1 MTKIKIC
8 GLVRPADIAI
18 VNEVLPDYI
27 GFVFAKSKRQISD
40 KLAEELKAMLH
51 RSISSVGVFVNE
63 DLKRII
69 YLCNKKIIDFVQL
82 HGDEDEDYIVKLRT
96 KIGIP
101 IIKAVRVRSVEDIH
115 RADRI
120 DSEYLLLDAFKEDQ
134 YGGSGASFD
143 WSMITKVKK
152 PYFLAGGINSD
163 NVLSAIKQVNP
174 YVIDVSSGVETDGF
188 KDKNKIIDMITKVR
202 SVK

>member
-18 VNEVLPDYI
+18 VNEALPDYI

-40 KLAEELKAMLH
+40 KLAEELKSMLH
-51 RSISSVGVFVNE
+51 PTIHSVGVFVNE
-63 DLKRII
+63 DLERIT

-82 HGDEDEDYIVKLRT
+82 HGDEDEDYIVKLKT
-96 KIGIP
+96 KIGTP
-101 IIKAVRVRSVEDIH
+101 IIKAVRVRGVEDIP
-115 RADRI
+115 RADGI

-143 WSMITKVKK
+143 WSMITKVNK

-163 NVLSAIKQVNP
+163 NVLSAIRQVNP
-174 YVIDVSSGVETDGF
+174 YAIDVSSGVESDGF